1 MEEEKLTT
9 QDQENINVEL
19 GSLEE
24 TYNKFRRI
32 LDAMESAFERA
43 NNAGE
48 ESIEAVGGEGTRVGS
63 AIVNAVVNINKDT
76 FNTAK
81 QNLINYLD
89 GLRISHDA
97 LSREENALVEVIH
110 NSAESYDVN
119 KGNTNQEQ

>member
-43 NNAGE
+43 NNAGQ

-63 AIVNAVVNINKDT
+63 AIVNAVVNVNKDT

-110 NSAESYDVN
+110 NSAEGYNVN
-119 KGNTNQEQ
+119 RGATNQEQ

>member
-1 MEEEKLTT
+1 MEEEKLTA

-110 NSAESYDVN
+110 NSAENYDVN

>member
-32 LDAMESAFERA
+32 LDAMEAAFERA

-110 NSAESYDVN
+110 NSAENYSAN

>member
-110 NSAESYDVN
+110 NSAENYDVN